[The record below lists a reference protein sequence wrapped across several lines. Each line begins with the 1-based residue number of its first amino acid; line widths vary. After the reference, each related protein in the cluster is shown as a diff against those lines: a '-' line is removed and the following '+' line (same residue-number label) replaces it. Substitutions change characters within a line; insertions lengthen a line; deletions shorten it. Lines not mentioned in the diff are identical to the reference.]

1 MPTNRGYSLI
11 EMIVVI
17 MVLAIALTGVS
28 LMINQAVQQ
37 SPAALVQTRAM
48 ELAHSYLDEILARRF
63 DENSRQGGYPRCD
76 STDLDFDGTAMPA
89 CSAVLGP
96 DIIPS
101 TLLPENRNEYDD
113 VDDYHGINDDPP
125 VSALGVATTNYGSY
139 SVSVTVSYAGTDLGL
154 ANSRA
159 KRITVSVTTPL
170 GNSLPVSAYRVNY

>member
-1 MPTNRGYSLI
+1 MPTDRGFSLI

-17 MVLAIALTGVS
+17 LVLSLALTGVS

-48 ELAHSYLDEILARRF
+48 ELAHSYLDEILAKRF
-63 DENSRQGGYPRCD
+63 DENSRQGGQPRCN
-76 STDLDFDGTAMPA
+76 STDLDFDSSPMPA
-89 CSAVLGP
+89 CSATLGP
-96 DIIPS
+96 DGS
-101 TLLPENRNEYDD
+101 ETRLSYDD

-154 ANSRA
+154 ANNRA